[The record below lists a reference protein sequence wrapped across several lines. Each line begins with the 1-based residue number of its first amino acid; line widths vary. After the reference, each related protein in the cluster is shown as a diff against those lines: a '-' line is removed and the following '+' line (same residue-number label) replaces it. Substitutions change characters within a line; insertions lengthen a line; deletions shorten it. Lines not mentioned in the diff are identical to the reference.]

1 MKLEINTRVLTS
13 LVPLIA
19 GFLVIITTLS
29 PSLFKLLLL
38 IGLVAFMGYNYAHLK
53 KEKPTDSME
62 MSEHVAKLK
71 QARTSLLFV
80 GVPTALLI
88 FFHLAF

>member
-1 MKLEINTRVLTS
+1 MKIDVNKQMLARVAP
-13 LVPLIA
+13 LVA

-29 PSLFKLLLL
+29 PSLFKFILL
-38 IGLVAFMGYNYAHLK
+38 IGIVAFMGYNYINLK

-62 MSEHVAKLK
+62 TSQHVAQLK
-71 QARTSLLFV
+71 QARTSLLLV
-80 GVPTALLI
+80 GVPTTLLV